1 MNQLTLEL
9 PAALETRLQHTAK
22 RLRTTPA
29 KLALRSL
36 ESPLPPA
43 IEAQRPSL
51 YERSRDLCGSATG
64 GPGNLARNKK
74 HLPGYGAWKR

>member
-1 MNQLTLEL
+1 MSQLTLEL
-9 PAALETRLQHTAK
+9 PAELETRLQRTAK

-36 ESPLPPA
+36 ESALPPA
-43 IEAQRPSL
+43 TEAPSSSL

-64 GPGNLARNKK
+64 GPGDLARNKQ
-74 HLPGYGAWKR
+74 HLRGYGAWKR